1 MTDEKRQDYA
11 MKMVVDGVEKKI
23 TFEEL
28 ALSNNL
34 SQQALV
40 ALLIK
45 KGIFTGQEILDEI
58 TRVRT
63 EQYRS
68 EEK

>member
-1 MTDEKRQDYA
+1 MTDEKRQAYA